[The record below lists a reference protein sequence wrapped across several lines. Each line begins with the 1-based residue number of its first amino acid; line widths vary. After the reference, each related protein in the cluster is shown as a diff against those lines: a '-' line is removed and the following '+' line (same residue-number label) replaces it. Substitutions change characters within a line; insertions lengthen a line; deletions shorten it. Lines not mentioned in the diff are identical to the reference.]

1 MVSQGDG
8 IDNTNLPFVTLGLT
22 LHHTLEERHFFPIL
36 AKHGVKSF
44 QDDEVHLKSH
54 EAIHHGTDAH
64 CSRFRGSRLSNALV
78 VVMDAGANKS
88 KACC

>member
-1 MVSQGDG
+1 MQKSVVSEGNG
-8 IDNTNLPFVTLGLT
+8 IDGTNMAWVTLGLT

-54 EAIHHGTDAH
+54 EAIHHGTGAY
-64 CSRFRGSRLSNALV
+64 RFRSRGSR
-78 VVMDAGANKS
+78 
-88 KACC
+88 

>member
-1 MVSQGDG
+1 MQKLVVSEGDG
-8 IDNTNLPFVTLGLT
+8 IDDANLAGLTLGLT

-54 EAIHHGTDAH
+54 EAIHHGTSAH
-64 CSRFRGSRLSNALV
+64 PLRLRGSR
-78 VVMDAGANKS
+78 
-88 KACC
+88 